1 MSGYTYLLLQTLPI
15 VSAVALIFCLMGLFF
30 GASKYRSQ
38 LNEAEVARKALSGE
52 LSVLRKGQ
60 EKITTEL
67 DQARLE
73 LRQMKGGKA
82 EQQAMKI
89 GREKGEALGPAK
101 RASELAGEVAPVE
114 LGEIY
119 ESRPEQVDDL
129 KKVRGI
135 ARVIRRGAAAT
146 RWPA

>member
-89 GREKGEALGPAK
+89 GREKGEALAAK

-114 LGEIY
+114 LW
-119 ESRPEQVDDL
+119 RDL
-129 KKVRGI
+129 REP
-135 ARVIRRGAAAT
+135 AGAG
-146 RWPA
+146 R